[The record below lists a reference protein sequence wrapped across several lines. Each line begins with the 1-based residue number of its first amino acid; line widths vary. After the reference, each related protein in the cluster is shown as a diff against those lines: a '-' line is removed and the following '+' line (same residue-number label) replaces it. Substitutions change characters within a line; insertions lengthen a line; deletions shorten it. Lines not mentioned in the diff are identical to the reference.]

1 MEFSKVVRKKLGQFN
16 RWLLPNLASG
26 EASPK
31 SYMDA
36 MMERHRFHEILAY
49 RDFDELSNLLWLDP
63 WVSEGKFAEPP
74 SIGFMLRY
82 SPLMVAGVGAEPAIE
97 TALTHCPPNSVV
109 QFGVLATNQVID
121 YLDEWT
127 GSQIKDCKSALLKQ
141 AALRRREFFRVAAR
155 GEMSLLPAGRL
166 YPRDFEY
173 YVSVR
178 IPYTGDVSNYNELDV
193 FVQRISE
200 IRSNFKS
207 ALAAVGM
214 GPIEVNKLEFQRLMR
229 ELLNPQFTPEE
240 RKNESMEGD
249 ELSES
254 LSHPEGRIWA
264 DSKGWM
270 NFGKG
275 PVDNDPITVGCITV
289 DRYPDELW
297 LPATACLLGDPQS
310 RDERISCPFWAYTTI
325 HILEPDDAKEA
336 LTTKFGLL
344 NRQTSTTSPWM
355 ASMMGYLSQRKHSI
369 ERLLSMAGNTKHQL
383 IRMYSGINL
392 YSNKDDVSQDVEN
405 AKAIWRR
412 VGFRASPDKLITV
425 PIFMASLPLQFTP
438 SMDPGKARG
447 LQRMVTAHSGNAA
460 AACIVQGDWSGHSPG
475 NGGPMLISRRGQLAT
490 INLLE
495 SSTNYNF
502 VVVAESGSGK
512 SFLVNEIARDF
523 LARKGLVRILDVG
536 RSYEK
541 FCREAGGQFLVF
553 EPSNPKSLN
562 PFTGV
567 TTEAEFNELLPLVK
581 DLVRQMAY
589 PLTIESDV
597 PAWQYSAIE
606 QAIAAAWTAKNE
618 NADMGDV
625 YDWLQ
630 MQEDSRAQD
639 LAFQLQ
645 PYAKGRFSP
654 WFNGK
659 REMGFD
665 NDLVVI
671 ELEELK
677 NDKELRSVILT
688 LAIHQISKEMYLV
701 DPDKRLDEKRPKM
714 LLIDEAWDLFAD
726 VRTASFVEGAFR
738 RIRKYNGIA
747 GVITQKFDDFEIS
760 PAAKA
765 AIANAAWVIAMGQA
779 ETSIAHAFEK
789 KYIVGSEY
797 TKNLI
802 RTVRSA
808 TGAFSELYIQFKDK
822 GGNYSGGVFR
832 FIVDKH
838 SHLLYTTNA
847 QENNELGNLMKSGLS
862 TSQSIDTYARELY
875 KKSNNW
881 RQWSPAPMPD
891 ADELGGRP

>member
-1 MEFSKVVRKKLGQFN
+1 MEIKSTIRNWGNQLN
-16 RWLLPNLASG
+16 RWLLPNLASNV
-26 EASPK
+26 ASPK
-31 SYMDA
+31 SYVDA

-49 RDFDELSNLLWLDP
+49 RDFDESSNFVWLDP
-63 WVSEGKFAEPP
+63 WVSDAKHAEPP

-82 SPLMVAGVGAEPAIE
+82 SPLMVAGVSAEPSVE
-97 TALTHCPPNSVV
+97 TAITHCPPNSVV
-109 QFGVLATNQVID
+109 QFGVLATNQVVD
-121 YLDEWT
+121 YLDAWT
-127 GSQIKDCKSALLKQ
+127 ASQINDCKSFLLRQ
-141 AALRRREFFRVAAR
+141 TALRRREFFRVAAR
-155 GEMSLLPAGRL
+155 GEMSLLPHGRL

-178 IPYTGDVSNYNELDV
+178 IPYTGDVSNYGELDI
-193 FVQRISE
+193 FVQRVAE

-214 GPIEVNKLEFQRLMR
+214 APRDVAKPEFQRLMR
-229 ELLNPQFTPEE
+229 ELLNPQFSPEE
-240 RKNESMEGD
+240 RKNEEMEGD
-249 ELSES
+249 GLSES
-254 LSHPEGRIWA
+254 LSHREGRIWA
-264 DSKGWM
+264 DPKGWL
-270 NFGKG
+270 NFGRG
-275 PVDNDPITVGCITV
+275 PVDDNPITVGCITV
-289 DRYPDELW
+289 DKYPDELW
-297 LPATACLLGDPQS
+297 LPATACLLGDPLS

-325 HILEPDDAKEA
+325 HVLDPDDAKEA

-344 NRQTSTTSPWM
+344 NRQTMTSSGWM
-355 ASMMGYLSQRKHSI
+355 ASMMGYLSQRKNNI
-369 ERLLSMAGNTKHQL
+369 ERLIGMVGNTKHQL
-383 IRMYSGINL
+383 VRCYSGINL
-392 YSNKDDVSQDVEN
+392 YSKKDDVSQDTEN

-425 PIFMASLPLQFTP
+425 PVFMASLPLQFTP

-447 LQRMVTAHSGNAA
+447 LQRMVTVHSGNAA
-460 AACIVQGDWSGHSPG
+460 SACIVQGDWTGHNPST
-475 NGGPMLISRRGQLAT
+475 GGPMLISRRGQLAS

-502 VVVAESGSGK
+502 ALVAESGSGK

-541 FCREAGGQFLVF
+541 FCREAGGQFMVF

-567 TTEAEFNELLPLVK
+567 VTQEAFHELLPLLK
-581 DLVRQMAY
+581 DLVRQMAF
-589 PLTIESDV
+589 PLTNETEV
-597 PAWQYSAIE
+597 PAWEYSAIE
-606 QAIAAAWTAKNE
+606 QAIAAAWAAKNE
-618 NADMGDV
+618 EADMIDV
-625 YDWLQ
+625 YEWLAAH
-630 MQEDSRAQD
+630 DDPRAKD

-645 PYAKGRFSP
+645 PYAKGRFAP
-654 WFNGK
+654 WFTGK

-701 DPDKRLDEKRPKM
+701 DPDKRLEEKRPKM

-726 VRTASFVEGAFR
+726 VRTASFIESAFR
-738 RIRKYNGIA
+738 RVRKYNGIA
-747 GVITQKFDDFEIS
+747 GVVTQKFDDFDRS
-760 PAAKA
+760 PAAQA
-765 AIANAAWVIAMGQA
+765 AITNAAWVLVMGQA
-779 ETSIAHAFEK
+779 ETSISHAFEK

-797 TKNLI
+797 TKSLM

-808 TGAFSELYIQFKDK
+808 TGAYSEIYIQFKDK

-832 FIVDKH
+832 FVVDKH
-838 SHLLYTTNA
+838 SHLLYTTNP
-847 QENNELGNLMKSGLS
+847 QEGNELGKLMKAGMTLE
-862 TSQSIDTYARELY
+862 QAVDAYARELY
-875 KKSNNW
+875 RQNDNW
-881 RQWSPAPMPD
+881 RQWEPAPMPD
-891 ADELGGRP
+891 RDEIGGR